1 MSRNFSHDSFAAPGE
16 FPLGS
21 SQSRAAARMRL
32 EQLKAARPRFELIHS
47 IPRPRTDNSVVHE
60 GEWVE
65 LDDGQL
71 MRLVY
76 LPQASEE
83 IN

>member
-1 MSRNFSHDSFAAPGE
+1 MSRDSYVAPGE

-21 SQSRAAARMRL
+21 PQSRAAARMRL
-32 EQLKAARPRFELIHS
+32 EQLRAAQPQFELIHS
-47 IPRPRTDNSVVHE
+47 IPRPRQDNSVVHE

-65 LDDGQL
+65 LENGQL

-76 LPQASEE
+76 VPQGGKE